1 MLSQVTPNTFI
12 LDRGSQ
18 AGQRCMNTSRQLA
31 FQLCSVAQEELLG
44 RTVPG
49 AQLGLN
55 ETHATEQHADL
66 SALQREAVGAAPAA
80 PRGVYAM

>member
-1 MLSQVTPNTFI
+1 MHEYQ
-12 LDRGSQ
+12 Q
-18 AGQRCMNTSRQLA
+18 AACWWSPQ
-31 FQLCSVAQEELLG
+31 LLG

-55 ETHATEQHADL
+55 ETRATEQHADL